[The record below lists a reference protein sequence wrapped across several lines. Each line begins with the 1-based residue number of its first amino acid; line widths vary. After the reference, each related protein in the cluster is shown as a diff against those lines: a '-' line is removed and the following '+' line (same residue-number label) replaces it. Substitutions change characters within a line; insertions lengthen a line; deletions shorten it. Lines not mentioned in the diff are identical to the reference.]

1 MRKEKKFSVRLLK
14 KIKEALWESLSEE
27 YLQLLQ
33 LSRKQFVMEEL
44 RFLEVLI
51 EKELSLLQKNLT
63 QEICLLHSSWCK
75 KNR

>member
-1 MRKEKKFSVRLLK
+1 MRKEKRFSVKSLK
-14 KIKEALWESLSEE
+14 KTREVLWESLSEE

-44 RFLEVLI
+44 RFLEDLI

-63 QEICLLHSSWCK
+63 QETCLLHSS
-75 KNR
+75 

>member
-44 RFLEVLI
+44 RFLEDLI

-63 QEICLLHSSWCK
+63 QGICLLRSS
-75 KNR
+75 

>member
-14 KIKEALWESLSEE
+14 KIKEVLWESLSEE

-51 EKELSLLQKNLT
+51 EKEPSLLQKNLT
-63 QEICLLHSSWCK
+63 QEICLLHSS
-75 KNR
+75 